1 MSLEK
6 HTLLSC
12 TNACMCA
19 SAQMCA
25 GAQLMQACVQ
35 VHSWGMSTVTEKSE
49 VRTFYVFQTFCVA
62 GAVMTVKYA
71 CFLFSLLPTR
81 LVTTCPRRRWCVNST
96 G

>member
-1 MSLEK
+1 MHK
-6 HTLLSC
+6 CMHARKC
-12 TNACMCA
+12 TNVCRCA
-19 SAQMCA
+19 VDAGMHA

-49 VRTFYVFQTFCVA
+49 VRTFCVFQTFCVA
-62 GAVMTVKYA
+62 GAVMTVKYT